1 MEQIYNKLVRDNI
14 PDIIVSNGETPITR
28 ILSSVEYKQE
38 LEKKLYEEYKEVLNT
53 TNSKDRIEELA
64 DMLEIIISLAK
75 LEEKS
80 LDDVIE
86 VAKTKREKRGGFEER
101 IYLEKVIKGE

>member
-28 ILSSVEYKQE
+28 ILSSEEYKQE
-38 LEKKLYEEYKEVLNT
+38 LEKKLYEEYQEVLNT

-75 LEEKS
+75 LEERS

-101 IYLEKVIKGE
+101 IYLEKVIK

>member
-1 MEQIYNKLVRDNI
+1 
-14 PDIIVSNGETPITR
+14 
-28 ILSSVEYKQE
+28 
-38 LEKKLYEEYKEVLNT
+38 
-53 TNSKDRIEELA
+53 
-64 DMLEIIISLAK
+64 MLEIIISLAK
-75 LEEKS
+75 LENKS

>member
-53 TNSKDRIEELA
+53 KNTNDRIEELA

-101 IYLEKVIKGE
+101 IYLEKVIK